1 DDHHP
6 RHSEDRVVVRQPA
19 PGAVGSGCAGPLVP
33 HSWAARGPQYQSVND
48 FGEFFTQRRPGPV
61 GARPKV
67 CAVRDESAPQ
77 ERQFVRKGCFMGGV
91 LERLQTAMYLTL
103 TAAFL
108 GVALS
113 ALVAVLVAAA
123 PLKLL
128 ALIDRQA

>member
-1 DDHHP
+1 M
-6 RHSEDRVVVRQPA
+6 
-19 PGAVGSGCAGPLVP
+19 GSGCAGPLVP
-33 HSWAARGPQYQSVND
+33 DSWAARGPHCQSVND
-48 FGEFFTQRRPGPV
+48 FGEFFTQRSPGPV

-67 CAVRDESAPQ
+67 CVVRDESAPQ